1 MAEEFQ
7 LGRGNWW
14 ESSTSASSTS
24 SSSRN
29 KFIDSGISSCT
40 KPSASST
47 ALSSMASNIWPT
59 EIHEDIKGR
68 SDNSSMVFPG
78 ADSHKRYA
86 SESSISGE
94 GGARQGVLSGDLF
107 QMMGLG
113 LPSQGLDWN
122 QPFFRVKNLEWFS
135 FDNSRRVEL

>member
-14 ESSTSASSTS
+14 ESSTSASSTTT

-40 KPSASST
+40 TPSASSTT
-47 ALSSMASNIWPT
+47 ALSSMASSFINWPT
-59 EIHEDIKGR
+59 EIHEDIKVR
-68 SDNSSMVFPG
+68 SDNFPS
-78 ADSHKRYA
+78 ADSHNR
-86 SESSISGE
+86 
-94 GGARQGVLSGDLF
+94 GGQGVLSVDDPNL

-113 LPSQGLDWN
+113 LSSHQGLDWN
-122 QPFFRVKNLEWFS
+122 QPFL
-135 FDNSRRVEL
+135 

>member
-14 ESSTSASSTS
+14 ESSTSTSSTTT

-40 KPSASST
+40 TPSASSTT
-47 ALSSMASNIWPT
+47 ALSSMASNFVNWPT
-59 EIHEDIKGR
+59 QIHEDIKVR
-68 SDNSSMVFPG
+68 SDNSSMVFSG
-78 ADSHKRYA
+78 ADSHKRYV
-86 SESSISGE
+86 SESSV
-94 GGARQGVLSGDLF
+94 GGGGGGGGGGVGQDILSVDDPNL

-113 LPSQGLDWN
+113 LSSQGLDWN
-122 QPFFRVKNLEWFS
+122 QPFL
-135 FDNSRRVEL
+135 